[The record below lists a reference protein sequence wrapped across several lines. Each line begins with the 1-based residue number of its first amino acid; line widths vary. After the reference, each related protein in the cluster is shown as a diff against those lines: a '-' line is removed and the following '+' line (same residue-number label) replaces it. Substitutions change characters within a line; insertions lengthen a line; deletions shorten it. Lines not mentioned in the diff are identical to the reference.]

1 MFFIKKFPVL
11 AYFYLAIFFQI
22 ILESFPISSSGHL
35 KLLEIINQ
43 KFEIF
48 FPISLENFG
57 LNFEI
62 LHLPTIF
69 IFFIFFQHNLKLLL
83 INMFKSWKFLEKISI
98 FIFIADFITVIF
110 YFFFKYL
117 NFDFPLWL
125 GFFITGIYLF
135 SLLFCTCHPELVS
148 GSGSRIPGFAKAT
161 PDKQVWDDSETR
173 TIKHAFLVGLVQG
186 ISLLPGISR
195 FGSTFVALRWLKYEP
210 QTAFFF
216 SFLIEMPLLFA
227 GVLKGFYSLHATNQ
241 LLNLSNINL
250 EVIIII
256 FMASFIS
263 YQSLN
268 LMKKI
273 IEKNR
278 VWMISFYML
287 IPAMIS
293 LYLSLG

>member
-1 MFFIKKFPVL
+1 MFFIKKFPIL
-11 AYFYLAIFFQI
+11 AYFYLSIFLQI

-35 KLLEIINQ
+35 KLLEIVNQ
-43 KFEIF
+43 KFKIF
-48 FPISLENFG
+48 FPISLESFG

-69 IFFIFFQHNLKLLL
+69 IFFIFFRHNLKLLL
-83 INMFKSWKFLEKISI
+83 VNMFRSWKFLGKISI
-98 FIFIADFITVIF
+98 FVFIADFITVIF

-125 GFFITGIYLF
+125 GFSITGLYLF
-135 SLLFCTCHPELVS
+135 SLLFCKMTDRVS
-148 GSGSRIPGFAKAT
+148 MST
-161 PDKQVWDDSETR
+161 
-173 TIKHAFLVGLVQG
+173 KHAFIIGLVQG
-186 ISLLPGISR
+186 IALLPGISR

-210 QTAFFF
+210 RVAFFF

-278 VWMISFYML
+278 VWMLSFYML